1 MLLLLILKQTCDFL
15 DNARVLEQLSEDVL
29 VLQLDVH
36 CLLKDGAHLSELPL
50 GLLGLSLV
58 LGSSRLGQSAVRL
71 ELRDKFGLLLSRHG
85 VVEILSLG
93 LLLLLRLEHQ
103 LSL

>member
-1 MLLLLILKQTCDFL
+1 MLLLLILKQNCDFL

-36 CLLKDGAHLSELPL
+36 GLLKDGMHLRDLSL

-58 LGSSRLGQSAVRL
+58 LGSRRLGQSTMRL
-71 ELRDKFGLLLSRHG
+71 ELRDKF
-85 VVEILSLG
+85 
-93 LLLLLRLEHQ
+93 
-103 LSL
+103 

>member
-1 MLLLLILKQTCDFL
+1 M
-15 DNARVLEQLSEDVL
+15 SEDVL

-36 CLLKDGAHLSELPL
+36 CLLKDGAHLSELSL
-50 GLLGLSLV
+50 GFLGLSLV
-58 LGSSRLGQSAVRL
+58 LGSRSLGQRAVRL
-71 ELRDKFGLLLSRHG
+71 ELRDKFGLLFSRHG

-103 LSL
+103 LFL